1 MDLHPSFAER
11 IKAPRTEAQVRIA
24 RSQLSEVR
32 SRWDEKD
39 FDGARHV
46 IDEMLELGATIPDRA
61 FADEILTAGIN
72 EFARQIRNHKT
83 EEGWE
88 VLQKLITAARQRV
101 EDDLQSGDEVEAQPR
116 AEAGEEVPGLEK
128 TPEPESMR
136 ESATEEAAE
145 GQKSENEEGSSK
157 QSQPP
162 RRKREVREGPAAE
175 YIRKVC
181 RQAWGKQVRY
191 LLGTG
196 EYETAI
202 DLLEFPDIEWF
213 AERDLPRWRRRVY
226 TSQAQSLRTKGQS
239 HFKRHKWREAADCWK
254 KGREAAL
261 LAEDDRVVE
270 SFDPLISDLL
280 EAAPAETQAE
290 LRALLRDGDDR
301 EALRRCVVELEI
313 RPGDARLTAR
323 RQALIKQLLSQIRDA
338 LKAQQWEEAGKI
350 TKRRCWRR
358 CPKNPQLAAFSG
370 KPRTSS
376 SNSGSRRARTFSN
389 AGRPKRPRRFAWRS
403 RSSIPITREP
413 GRSAGESRSS
423 GAVPKTTP
431 APLMRLTTPTSRRV
445 TTANRRRPWTLLSK

>member
-1 MDLHPSFAER
+1 
-11 IKAPRTEAQVRIA
+11 
-24 RSQLSEVR
+24 
-32 SRWDEKD
+32 
-39 FDGARHV
+39 
-46 IDEMLELGATIPDRA
+46 
-61 FADEILTAGIN
+61 
-72 EFARQIRNHKT
+72 
-83 EEGWE
+83 
-88 VLQKLITAARQRV
+88 
-101 EDDLQSGDEVEAQPR
+101 
-116 AEAGEEVPGLEK
+116 
-128 TPEPESMR
+128 MR

-301 EALRRCVVELEI
+301 EALRRCVVELETA
-313 RPGDARLTAR
+313 GDARVTAR
-323 RQALIKQLLSQIRDA
+323 RQALIKQSLSQYPGRTESPA
-338 LKAQQWEEAGKI
+338 MRRRRTI
-350 TKRRCWRR
+350 TKEVLEAVPEEPTARRLLREAED
-358 CPKNPQLAAFSG
+358 KLIELFSEEG
-370 KPRTSS
+370 KDLLDRGQTEKAEALCVEIEKLDPDHK
-376 SNSGSRRARTFSN
+376 GAREIPPGN
-389 AGRPKRPRRFAWRS
+389 RDLQAPCPRRLQ
-403 RSSIPITREP
+403 
-413 GRSAGESRSS
+413 
-423 GAVPKTTP
+423 
-431 APLMRLTTPTSRRV
+431 PLR
-445 TTANRRRPWTLLSK
+445 